1 MLELIKIG
9 NKKIDG
15 NLEFCF
21 DGCHKIY
28 LMSVDKDRKE
38 KEDMLQNKGWAQS
51 DFSKIVETNLEECYI
66 NTCPLRFIDLIDYK
80 AEKQYQSVIRQCAT
94 RATFTY
100 KDTITNEIVKHI
112 VDNNT
117 GLVET
122 VRG

>member
-1 MLELIKIG
+1 MLKLIKVG
-9 NKKIDG
+9 QNKIAD

-28 LMSVDKDRKE
+28 IMTSEEE
-38 KEDMLQNKGWAQS
+38 KREMIEKKNWNKS
-51 DFSKIVETNLEECYI
+51 DFHKIAGINLESCYI
-66 NTCPLRFIDLIDYK
+66 NTCPLRFISYGANKKYKDL
-80 AEKQYQSVIRQCAT
+80 IRQCAT